1 MSHNIGNGFGTQ
13 VIHGGDTKDRGYH
26 SLGMPIYQT
35 STFYFDTCE
44 EGGRCFAGE
53 SDGYIYTRLGNPTT
67 VLAEEKVAELEGAEA
82 AAAAGSGMGAISA
95 TLWTLAGAGKH
106 IVEPML
112 VVVKAKKSH
121 TASHSIGAYG
131 APVVA
136 IFQADKFSSHECSGC
151 VSRRKRAESV

>member
-53 SDGYIYTRLGNPTT
+53 SDGYI
-67 VLAEEKVAELEGAEA
+67 
-82 AAAAGSGMGAISA
+82 
-95 TLWTLAGAGKH
+95 
-106 IVEPML
+106 
-112 VVVKAKKSH
+112 
-121 TASHSIGAYG
+121 
-131 APVVA
+131 
-136 IFQADKFSSHECSGC
+136 
-151 VSRRKRAESV
+151 